1 MARKVKDDY
10 IGGRVDGDFKEKV
23 EQYIDDA
30 GMTQGEIVRAAL
42 EEYMRN
48 HPIMEA

>member
-10 IGGRVDGDFKEKV
+10 IGGRVDTDFKEQV

-30 GMTQGEIVRAAL
+30 GMTQGELVRVAL

-48 HPIMEA
+48 HTVTEE